1 MPAQVP
7 SDALATTEHE
17 MSIILPAL
25 NEEANIERAM
35 TAATK
40 IAERLCA
47 KHEIIVVDDGSTDRT
62 AEIVRAA
69 GVADPRIRLVS
80 HERNQGYGHALRS
93 GFAAAELDLVF
104 FTDADNQFDLEELE
118 LFLPSIEHADVVVG
132 FRYNRQDPFMR
143 RVFAKGWNAIIRVLF
158 YAPVR
163 DIDCAFK
170 LFRRSVFEDIRLEA
184 MGAMV
189 STELMV
195 RIARSGKSV
204 IEIGVTHY
212 PRTAGKARGADPRV
226 ILKALRELRSMYV
239 RLRAAGYR
247 DTRTLRQSG

>member
-1 MPAQVP
+1 
-7 SDALATTEHE
+7 LTTKPVEL
-17 MSIILPAL
+17 SIILPAL
-25 NEEANIERAM
+25 NEEENIERAM

-40 IAERLCA
+40 IGDRLCA
-47 KHEIIVVDDGSTDRT
+47 RHEIIVVDDGSRDRT

-69 GVADPRIRLVS
+69 GEADPRIRLVS
-80 HERNQGYGHALRS
+80 HGVNRGYGHALRS
-93 GFAAAELDLVF
+93 GFEAATMDLVF

-118 LFLPSIEHADVVVG
+118 LFLPSIEHADVVAG
-132 FRYNRQDPFMR
+132 FRFNRQDPLIR
-143 RVFAKGWNAIIRVLF
+143 RFFAKGWNAIVRVLF
-158 YAPVR
+158 YVPVR

-170 LFRRSVFEDIRLEA
+170 LFRREVFRDVNLEA

-226 ILKALRELRSMYV
+226 ILRALMELRSMYV
-239 RLRAAGYR
+239 RLRSAGYK
-247 DTRTLRQSG
+247 DARTLRNPT

>member
-1 MPAQVP
+1 LPGQLP
-7 SDALATTEHE
+7 SDALSTKPIEL
-17 MSIILPAL
+17 SIILPAY

-40 IAERLCA
+40 VGERLCTR
-47 KHEIIVVDDGSTDRT
+47 HEVIVVDDGSSDAT
-62 AEIVRAA
+62 AALVRAA
-69 GVADPRIRLVS
+69 GEADPRIRLIA
-80 HERNQGYGHALRS
+80 HEQNRGYGHALRS
-93 GFAAAELDLVF
+93 GFAAATLDLVF

-118 LFLPSIEHADVVVG
+118 AFLPSIEHADVVAG
-132 FRYNRQDPFMR
+132 FRYNRQDPFIR
-143 RVFAKGWNAIIRVLF
+143 RFFAKGWNAVVRVLF

-170 LFRRSVFEDIRLEA
+170 LFRRDVFKDINLEA

-204 IEIGVTHY
+204 VEIGVTHY

-226 ILKALRELRSMYV
+226 ILRALIELRRMYV
-239 RLRAAGYR
+239 RLRAAGYQ
-247 DTRTLRQSG
+247 DTRTLRRSG

>member
-1 MPAQVP
+1 M
-7 SDALATTEHE
+7 ATNRSYEL
-17 MSIILPAL
+17 SIILPAL
-25 NEEANIERAM
+25 NEEENIERAM

-40 IAERLCA
+40 VADRLCA
-47 KHEIIVVDDGSTDRT
+47 RHEIIVVNDGSTDRT

-69 GVADPRIRLVS
+69 GEVDPRIRLVS
-80 HERNQGYGHALRS
+80 HEKNQGYGHALRS
-93 GFAAAELDLVF
+93 GFEAATMDLVF

-118 LFLPSIEHADVVVG
+118 MFLPSIEHADVVAG
-132 FRYNRQDPFMR
+132 FRYNRQDPFVR
-143 RVFAKGWNAIIRVLF
+143 RVFAKGWNAIVRVLF
-158 YAPVR
+158 FAPVR

-170 LFRRSVFEDIRLEA
+170 LFRREVFEDVELEA

-195 RIARSGKSV
+195 RIARKGKAV
-204 IEIGVTHY
+204 VEIGVTHY

-226 ILKALRELRSMYV
+226 ILRALVELRRMYS

-247 DTRTLRQSG
+247 DTRSLRNPN